1 MAEWIKASVLKTEVG
16 NTTVGSNPTA
26 SANFMEECTD
36 KCQRLSE
43 FMRAQIE
50 IVQKHLDEHKYLRKM
65 ENREEALD
73 SFIHDYGWLIR
84 ELYCT
89 RICEMRVGCKIAA
102 HLSSSGDLLRDH
114 VKKKE

>member
-1 MAEWIKASVLKTEVG
+1 MTLLLKSRG
-16 NTTVGSNPTA
+16 RNSPVGSNPTL

-43 FMRAQIE
+43 FMKAQIE
-50 IVQKHLDEHKYLRKM
+50 IVQKHLDEHKYLRRIETK
-65 ENREEALD
+65 EEALD
-73 SFIHDYGWLIR
+73 SFIGDYGWLIR

-89 RICEMRVGCKIAA
+89 RICEMRIGCKIAA

-114 VKKKE
+114 VKK